1 MESQE
6 TLEEGVAATPQ
17 TELRTFVGGQIGTK
31 VLAPFL
37 KFLGSSDPQ
46 IAEHVRGKE
55 SVKFKSFAGS
65 KNAVKVDEICKF
77 IEDKSPPD
85 ESQVGYFKKL
95 CNLAEPKILP
105 QEVTERP
112 PQVPSRVVF
121 ANAPSGDDA
130 RDFLFQAKWEEKFD
144 AMISGKWHN

>member
-55 SVKFKSFAGS
+55 SVNFKSFAS
-65 KNAVKVDEICKF
+65 SNNAVKVDEICKF
-77 IEDKSPPD
+77 IEDTCPPE

-95 CNLAEPKILP
+95 CSLAEPKIVP
-105 QEVTERP
+105 EDVAKKP

-130 RDFLFQAKWEEKFD
+130 RDFLFQEV
-144 AMISGKWHN
+144 GGQV